1 MKTRLE
7 FHEGTARFRCPPDCE
22 TCTGELDRF
31 LDGRESGRVGQ
42 WRYVD
47 KLRDLAE
54 RIPWFIDTHA
64 VDGNL
69 SDRIVATRTD
79 RDGNEV

>member
-1 MKTRLE
+1 M
-7 FHEGTARFRCPPDCE
+7 FW
-22 TCTGELDRF
+22 ELDRF

-42 WRYVD
+42 RHCMD
-47 KLRDLAE
+47 ELRDLAE
-54 RIPWFIDTHA
+54 RFPWFIDAYA

-69 SDRIVATRTD
+69 SDRILATRTD